1 MMLNKHWGMAGS
13 IMFYISKLFDN
24 SLPNIRIMMTKLL
37 NKIII
42 MSKYALLGM
51 VLQVLLFSV
60 ITAREVE
67 GQNSIKNVFLNI
79 DLNGSKIQEAFNKI
93 ENATEFTFSYKRN
106 AIGNKRIQGFNS
118 GETSLADLLLEIGK
132 ATNLKFRRVNETI
145 HVSRSTDDNVKV
157 LEYDGTLADVDI
169 SGKVTDENGEGLPG
183 ASVIEK
189 GTTNGT
195 TTDLNGLYKLN
206 LPENATIVVS
216 FVGYRTMEIPL
227 AGQSTIDIR
236 MELDAEQLEEVVVV
250 GYGTQKKSHVTGS
263 LATVKSQDLTST
275 PVTNVTQNLAGRLPG
290 LVVTN
295 NSGEPGNDVAAISIR
310 GFGRS
315 LVIVDGIP
323 RDFQQLDPNEIES
336 ITILKDAA
344 AAIYGAQ
351 AGNGV
356 VLVTTK
362 RGKRNTAPQVNYS
375 GSYNLQSPTYLP
387 PTASAGSVAEFLYN
401 METAEGINDSELTF
415 SAEDVQKFKQG
426 TEVGFRGT
434 DWQKH
439 LLKDRATSYQHNI
452 NASGG
457 TEDVNYFLNMGK
469 LDQNSL
475 LRSGAGKFE
484 RYNFGLTVD
493 ANITKRIKVGLDM
506 KYRIED
512 RDNPTGNDGGYEG
525 FFRFLLLADPTIEVN
540 PEGLLTATGRNSLQ
554 QNPAAYSDQSIAGFE
569 RDKRKQF
576 NLIFNTEYDLPVEGL
591 KAKGRVAYQSWN
603 RSNRSALF
611 SWDQYKYNYNLQQSE
626 LITGSRDNEVSTFT
640 VESNNIT
647 TQFSLDYTK
656 QFGDHGISAMILGE
670 SRFQDSYRIDVTSTD
685 ILTTSLPY
693 LFITKNSGAA
703 SVGDSPSESGRK
715 SWLGRINYNYKEK
728 YLFEGLFRADAAIEF
743 APSNPWGNFF
753 GLSAGWV
760 ISNEPFLDSFDQLDF
775 LKLRLSHGELG
786 DDRTVSQNATARFDF
801 LTGYTLTNNSRWVF
815 GGDVLSSTYT
825 TLGDP
830 NPNITWTTMRTTN
843 IGFESMFFGGK
854 LGVEFDYFYRY
865 QDGLLAQGTEQLPT
879 TYGGN
884 LPLQNIEDRDNRGFE
899 LVLSHE
905 NSIGDLNFN
914 ISGNVTWS
922 REKWVDYPDGEF
934 DETNP
939 DDERINKRTGQWT
952 NRIFG
957 YKSDGLYQSQD
968 EIDNDGIEYDGNIPE
983 PVIGDIRYVDFN
995 GDGFIN
1001 ENDRTVIGRGISQ
1014 INGLPPIP
1022 EFMFGFAFDANY
1034 KGFDLSMLWQGAAN
1048 IDYLASGF
1056 EKGVN
1061 MSIGHIP
1068 FQYMVDNTWSPEHT
1082 NRPLPPQES
1091 TTGLNSH
1098 NDKPVDIYLRD
1109 GSYLRLK
1116 AISLGYNLPNSILEP
1131 VGIRKVRLFVAGYN
1145 LLTLTAN
1152 DLFAFDPESRA
1163 GNSFAIYPVQKTI
1176 SFGVNVGF

>member
-79 DLNGSKIQEAFNKI
+79 DLNGSKIQEAFDKI
-93 ENATEFTFSYKRN
+93 ENETEFTFSYKRN

-118 GETSLADLLLEIGK
+118 GETSLADILLEIGK

-157 LEYDGTLADVDI
+157 LEYDGTLANVEI
-169 SGKVTDENGEGLPG
+169 SGKITDENGEGLPG

-206 LPENATIVVS
+206 LTENATLVVS

-227 AGQSTIDIR
+227 EGQSTIDIR
-236 MELDAEQLEEVVVV
+236 MELDDAQLEEVVVV

-356 VLVTTK
+356 ILVTTK
-362 RGKRNTAPQVNYS
+362 RGKRNSAPQVNYS
-375 GSYNLQSPTYLP
+375 GNYNMQSPTYLP
-387 PTASAGSVAEFLYN
+387 PTASPGGIAQFLN
-401 METAEGINDSELTF
+401 SIEKAEGINDSELTF
-415 SAEDVQKFKQG
+415 SDEAVQKLKQG
-426 TEVGFRGT
+426 TEFGYRGT
-434 DWQKH
+434 DWQKE
-439 LLKDRATSYQHNI
+439 LLKNHATSYQHNI

-457 TEDVNYFLNMGK
+457 TENMNYFLNIGK

-525 FFRFLLLADPTIEVN
+525 FFRFLLYADPTIEVN
-540 PEGLLTATGRNSLQ
+540 PDGLTTATGRNTLG
-554 QNPAAYSDQSIAGFE
+554 QNPVAYSDQSIGGFE
-569 RDKRKQF
+569 KDKRKQF
-576 NLIFNTEYDLPVEGL
+576 NFIFTTDYDLPVDGL
-591 KAKGRVAYQSWN
+591 SAMGRVAYQSFN
-603 RSNRSALF
+603 RSNRSAEF
-611 SWDQYKYNYNLQQSE
+611 PWDQYKYNLDLQQSE
-626 LITGSRDNEVSTFT
+626 VLTGSRNDEIRTFSI
-640 VESNNIT
+640 ESNNIT
-647 TQFSLDYTK
+647 TQFSLNYEK
-656 QFGDHGISAMILGE
+656 QFGNHGIAATFLAE
-670 SRFQDSYRIDVTSTD
+670 SRFFDSYRIDTRSTE
-685 ILTTSLPY
+685 ILSKSLPY
-693 LFITKNSGAA
+693 LFITKNNGAA
-703 SVGDSPSESGRK
+703 EVGDSPSESGRK
-715 SWLGRINYNYKEK
+715 SWLGRINYNYQEK
-728 YLFEGLFRADAAIEF
+728 YLFEALYRADAAIEF
-743 APSNPWGNFF
+743 APSNPWGHFF

-760 ISNEPFLDSFDQLDF
+760 ISNESFMDSFDPLDF
-775 LKLRLSHGELG
+775 LKLRVSYGELG
-786 DDRTVSQNATARFDF
+786 DDRTVSSNATARFDY
-801 LTGYTLTNNSRWVF
+801 LTGFTLTNDSRWIFGSDVF
-815 GGDVLSSTYT
+815 SSTYT
-825 TLGDP
+825 TLGLA
-830 NPNITWTTMRTTN
+830 NPDITWTTMKTTN
-843 IGFESMFFGGK
+843 VGFESIFFNGK
-854 LGVEFDYFYRY
+854 LGFEFDYFYRY
-865 QDGLLAQGTEQLPT
+865 QDGLLAQSTQQLPST
-879 TYGGN
+879 FGGQ
-884 LPLQNIEDRDNRGFE
+884 LPRQNIEDRDNRGFE
-899 LVLSHE
+899 IVLSHD
-905 NSIGDLNFN
+905 NSIGDLNFKV
-914 ISGNVTWS
+914 SGNVTWS
-922 REKWVDYPDGEF
+922 REKWVDFPDREF
-934 DETNP
+934 NEDNP
-939 DDERINKRTGQWT
+939 NDERINKKTGQWT

-957 YKSDGLYQSQD
+957 YKSDGLYQNQQ
-968 EIDNDGIEYDGNIPE
+968 EIDNDGVEYDGGIPE
-983 PVIGDIRYVDFN
+983 PQVGDIKYIDFN
-995 GDGFIN
+995 GDGFVN
-1001 ENDRTVIGRGISQ
+1001 EDDRTVIGRGIAQ
-1014 INGLPPIP
+1014 NGLPPIP
-1022 EFMFGFAFDANY
+1022 EFMFGFVFDADY

-1048 IDYLASGF
+1048 IDYLANGL
-1056 EKGVN
+1056 ENDVN
-1061 MSIGHIP
+1061 MSIGQIP
-1068 FQYMVDNTWSPEHT
+1068 FQYIVDNTWSAENTDGFLPAHT
-1082 NRPLPPQES
+1082 S
-1091 TTGLNSH
+1091 AGLNTH
-1098 NDKPVDIYLRD
+1098 NNKNADLFLRD

-1116 AISLGYNLPNSILEP
+1116 AISLGYTVPQSILEP
-1131 VGIRKVRLFVAGYN
+1131 VGIRRARVFVAGYN

-1152 DLFAFDPESRA
+1152 DLFAFDPESRT
-1163 GNSFAIYPVQKTI
+1163 GNSFAIYPVQKTV
-1176 SFGVNVGF
+1176 SLGVNIGF